1 MINIIKLSINIVNI
15 MKIVFLLKY
24 LNSWIWWIRG
34 TLKRGLLG
42 PLKRGS
48 LGPPK
53 RGLLGPL
60 KGGSG
65 DPPPGTPKLAK
76 TLDLGIW
83 DPKKGVCQ
91 PRFPKPGIKRYI
103 VVFENDFFSCY
114 GYPYPCR
121 RIVDGF
127 AIFWYFFEMSSFLTI
142 FWVLGLLGQFG
153 DPPWGP
159 LLGPFWGSL
168 RAPFGTLPGGPFWDP
183 FGVPFEG
190 SLRTPFEVPVKFP
203 KMTKMPKM
211 S

>member
-1 MINIIKLSINIVNI
+1 
-15 MKIVFLLKY
+15 MKIVFFTQISKIPGFGEFEG
-24 LNSWIWWIRG
+24 S
-34 TLKRGLLG
+34 LKRGVFWDPSKGGL
-42 PLKRGS
+42 

-103 VVFENDFFSCY
+103 VVFETELFSCY

-127 AIFWYFFEMSSFLTI
+127 AIFWYLFEMSLILDNSGI
-142 FWVLGLLGQFG
+142 LGSLGPFG

-168 RAPFGTLPGGPFWDP
+168 GTLGPFWGVPGDP
-183 FGVPFEG
+183 FWGPCQI
-190 SLRTPFEVPVKFP
+190 P
-203 KMTKMPKM
+203 KMTKM